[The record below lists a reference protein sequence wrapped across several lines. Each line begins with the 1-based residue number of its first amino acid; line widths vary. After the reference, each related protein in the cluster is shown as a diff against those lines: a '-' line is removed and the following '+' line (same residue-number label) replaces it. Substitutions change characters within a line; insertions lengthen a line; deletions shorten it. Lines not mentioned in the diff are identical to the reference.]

1 MSMEQYEAKRQFV
14 ARELSRCIAAAYG
27 GVARLEYEYHEDD
40 EETVI
45 IRFDNGYH
53 KTVSVSGDSRSGI
66 MTDVMIALSGV

>member
-14 ARELSRCIAAAYG
+14 TRELSRCICAAYG
-27 GVARLEYEYHEDD
+27 GVSHLEYEYYEDD
-40 EETVI
+40 EEAVI

-66 MTDVMIALSGV
+66 MTDVMIALAGV